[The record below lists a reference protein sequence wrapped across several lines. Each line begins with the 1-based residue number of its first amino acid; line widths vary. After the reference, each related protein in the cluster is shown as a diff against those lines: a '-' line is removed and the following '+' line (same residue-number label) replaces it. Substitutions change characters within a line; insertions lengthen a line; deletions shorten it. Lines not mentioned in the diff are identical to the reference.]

1 MISRVPGSAREANNL
16 VDHHDNLVKV
26 AFEDARVQRLQNEGE
41 AMLNSL
47 QREEAHIGHS
57 DDYRY
62 GEFKFF
68 TFLCSG
74 GRGALSVCPIPCVP
88 SHTKTF
94 SLIVGASVSLVSIIL
109 I

>member
-62 GEFKFF
+62 GEFNIFNI
-68 TFLCSG
+68 LYAGGGG
-74 GRGALSVCPIPCVP
+74 GRKGHCQYAP
-88 SHTKTF
+88 SH
-94 SLIVGASVSLVSIIL
+94 VSRPVQRLFLS
-109 I
+109 

>member
-62 GEFKFF
+62 GVFKFL
-68 TFLCSG
+68 TFLCPG
-74 GRGALSVCPIPCVP
+74 GRGALSVCPNPCVP
-88 SHTKTF
+88 SRTKTF
-94 SLIVGASVSLVSIIL
+94 LS
-109 I
+109 

>member
-1 MISRVPGSAREANNL
+1 MCIIFFQHLDPFVSSCRAVAKYLINIIQELSVISRVPGSAREANNL

-62 GEFKFF
+62 MYGEFN
-68 TFLCSG
+68 
-74 GRGALSVCPIPCVP
+74 
-88 SHTKTF
+88 
-94 SLIVGASVSLVSIIL
+94 IL
-109 I
+109 NIFYAAG

>member
-62 GEFKFF
+62 GDL
-68 TFLCSG
+68 FLCPRGRGVLVSMPHPMCPGQYKDFFSHSG
-74 GRGALSVCPIPCVP
+74 GICV
-88 SHTKTF
+88 T
-94 SLIVGASVSLVSIIL
+94 
-109 I
+109 